1 MDQGNQP
8 IPISE
13 ICTKI
18 YFATSYLSYD
28 PITNI
33 IDVDIFIIIFNEIQG
48 ILTKILIVQ
57 EVLAQLLRATK

>member
-1 MDQGNQP
+1 M
-8 IPISE
+8 
-13 ICTKI
+13 
-18 YFATSYLSYD
+18 YLSRTISYD
-28 PITNI
+28 PIINI

>member
-1 MDQGNQP
+1 M
-8 IPISE
+8 
-13 ICTKI
+13 
-18 YFATSYLSYD
+18 YLSYD
-28 PITNI
+28 PITNM

>member
-1 MDQGNQP
+1 M
-8 IPISE
+8 
-13 ICTKI
+13 
-18 YFATSYLSYD
+18 YLSRISYD
-28 PITNI
+28 PIINI

>member
-1 MDQGNQP
+1 M
-8 IPISE
+8 
-13 ICTKI
+13 
-18 YFATSYLSYD
+18 YLSRISYD
-28 PITNI
+28 SITNI